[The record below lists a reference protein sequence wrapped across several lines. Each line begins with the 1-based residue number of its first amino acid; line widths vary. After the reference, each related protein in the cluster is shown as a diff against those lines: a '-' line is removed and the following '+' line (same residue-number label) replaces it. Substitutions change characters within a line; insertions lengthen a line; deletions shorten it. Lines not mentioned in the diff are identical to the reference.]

1 MRTVKWSALL
11 SSFCGFAVALG
22 GIASSAHGTVTTER
36 GASILAFPKVIVSD
50 GVDTII
56 QITNTSNNMVH
67 ARCFYVDAQP
77 DSFGRA
83 QWQVTDFNIWLTK
96 QQPTSWQVSRG
107 RFVNP
112 ADSCET
118 IPSGPLVGLFYPAE
132 NCAQAGIDP
141 GAIPPVVEGFTG
153 ELKCIEVD
161 VSGNPIGGNHLKGE
175 ATLRY
180 PGPQG
185 TYDTAKYNALG
196 ILGTEIAGETG
207 DELRLD
213 QPSDTED
220 VFGQYNACPNQLIV
234 NHFADLA
241 TDPAVFSTG
250 EGGTCRREQMGQ
262 GAEEED
268 DGEVGEGGNKVRTP
282 CVSDADCPEGRVCRN
297 APEVAIGPTG
307 EVETLTS
314 AMLTELT
321 LIPCSQDFEEPFT
334 SVPANAVTVQ
344 MVTYNEFEQR
354 TSFSTT
360 IECWK
365 HFFMFQ
371 LDSPFNPTNSQ
382 FSFNVQGTLGLNT
395 VLTPVTGHGG
405 VLGVAG
411 ILRANSDDVV
421 ARTLMNIHMIGDRWT
436 SSNGE
441 VVDRIILSGQ

>member
-11 SSFCGFAVALG
+11 SGICGLAVALG
-22 GIASSAHGTVTTER
+22 GLTSSAHGTVTTER
-36 GASILAFPKVIVSD
+36 GSSILVFPKVISTED
-50 GVDTII
+50 VDTII

-77 DSFGRA
+77 DSFGRP

-112 ADSCET
+112 TDSCSTET
-118 IPSGPLVGLFYPAE
+118 AGPLVGLFIPDAS
-132 NCAQAGIDP
+132 CAQAGIDP
-141 GAIPPVVEGFTG
+141 GAVPPVVAGFTG
-153 ELKCIEVD
+153 ELKCVEVD

-175 ATLRY
+175 ATVRTSS
-180 PGPQG
+180 GEG
-185 TYDTAKYNALG
+185 YDTAKYNALG

-234 NHFADLA
+234 NHFSELS
-241 TDPAVFSTG
+241 TDPAVFGTG
-250 EGGTCRREQMGQ
+250 AGGVCRRPQMGA
-262 GAEEED
+262 AEEEE

-282 CVSDADCPEGRVCRN
+282 CLSDADCPENRVCRN
-297 APEVAIGPTG
+297 APAVGIGPTG
-307 EVETLTS
+307 GVESLTS
-314 AMLTELT
+314 GMLTELT
-321 LIPCSQDFEEPFT
+321 LIPCSQDFEEPFR
-334 SVPANAVTVQ
+334 SVGENAVTVQ

-365 HFFMFQ
+365 QFYMFQ
-371 LDSPFNPTNSQ
+371 LDSPFNPNLSQ
-382 FSFNVQGTLGLNT
+382 FSYAVQGTLGLNT
-395 VLTPVTGHGG
+395 VLTPVPNHGG

-411 ILRANSDDVV
+411 ILRADASGTI
-421 ARTLMNIHMIGDRWT
+421 ARTLMNIHMVGDRWT
-436 SSNGE
+436 ASNGE
-441 VVDRIILSGQ
+441 IVDRVILSGQ